1 MSRVVLLIVMALA
14 LFGVAH
20 AQPLPM
26 PPTQEAPAAD
36 ASWWGETMAYVNQVQ
51 GDLWRGLAKA
61 VRAVKDE
68 GSIGALAWLM
78 GLAFFYGVIHAAGPG
93 HGKAVIAAYLV
104 GTESAVRRGIV
115 LSFLS
120 AAAQGVTAICA
131 VGLLAALLGF
141 VSKEVADMTRPL
153 EILGAVMIAGI
164 GAYILATT
172 VRGILSGRAP
182 HDHSHSHAP
191 HEHAHDHGHHH
202 DHEHGHAHTH
212 VAPAEARDWRSGVA
226 VVAAVG
232 LRPCMGAILVLLFA
246 LSYGVFFVGVLAT
259 AAMSLGTGI
268 TVAALALLSSGARHV
283 ALRLAGT
290 MDGWLLKTYWALS
303 LVGGIALVLIGV
315 SLLIAP
321 PAPPFPGAG

>member
-1 MSRVVLLIVMALA
+1 MIRTILLAMLALA
-14 LFGVAH
+14 VLAAAH

-26 PPTQEAPAAD
+26 PPAQEAPAD
-36 ASWWGETMAYVNQVQ
+36 TSWWSDALSTVNQVQ
-51 GDLWRGLAKA
+51 SDLWRGLAKA

-68 GSIGALAWLM
+68 GSIGALAWLL
-78 GLAFFYGVIHAAGPG
+78 GLAFFYGVVHAAGPG

-104 GTESAVRRGIV
+104 GTESAIRRGV
-115 LSFLS
+115 FLSFLS
-120 AAAQGVTAICA
+120 AAAQGVTAISA

-153 EILGAVMIAGI
+153 EVLGAVMIAGI

-172 VRGILSGRAP
+172 ARSVLAGRDA
-182 HDHSHSHAP
+182 HA
-191 HEHAHDHGHHH
+191 HHHHAHAHDHAH
-202 DHEHGHAHTH
+202 DDHGHAHTH
-212 VAPAEARDWRSGVA
+212 VTPGEARDWRSGVA

-268 TVAALALLSSGARHV
+268 TVAVLALLSSGARYA
-283 ALRLAGT
+283 ALRLAGS
-290 MDGWLLKTYWALS
+290 MDGWLLRTYWALS
-303 LVGGIALVLIGV
+303 LIGGVALVLIGV
-315 SLLIAP
+315 SLLLAP
-321 PAPPFPGAG
+321 STPPFPGAG

>member
-1 MSRVVLLIVMALA
+1 MIRAILVIVLALA
-14 LFGVAH
+14 VLAVAQ

-26 PPTQEAPAAD
+26 PPAQDVPAD
-36 ASWWGETMAYVNQVQ
+36 TSWWGDGMAYVNHVQ

-68 GSIGALAWLM
+68 GSIGALAWLL

-141 VSKEVADMTRPL
+141 VSREVADMTRPL
-153 EILGAVMIAGI
+153 EILGAAMIAGV
-164 GAYILATT
+164 GLYILVVT
-172 VRGILSGRAP
+172 VRGIVAGRSAHDHAHHEP
-182 HDHSHSHAP
+182 AHAHDHSH
-191 HEHAHDHGHHH
+191 G
-202 DHEHGHAHTH
+202 HGHAHTH
-212 VAPAEARDWRSGVA
+212 IAPAEVRDWRSGVA
-226 VVAAVG
+226 IVAAVG

-246 LSYGVFFVGVLAT
+246 LSYGVFFVGVMAT

-283 ALRLAGT
+283 ALRVAGT
-290 MDGWLLKTYWALS
+290 MDGWLLWTYWGLS
-303 LVGGIALVLIGV
+303 LLGGVALVVIGV
-315 SLLIAP
+315 SLLLAP
-321 PAPPFPGAG
+321 STSIFPGAG

>member
-1 MSRVVLLIVMALA
+1 MIRTILLIVLALA
-14 LFGVAH
+14 VLGLAQ

-26 PPTQEAPAAD
+26 PPAQDAPVD
-36 ASWWGETMAYVNQVQ
+36 TSWWGDALSYVNQVQ
-51 GDLWRGLAKA
+51 SELWRGLAKA

-68 GSIGALAWLM
+68 GSVGALAWLL

-104 GTESAVRRGIV
+104 GTDSAIRRGIA

-120 AAAQGVTAICA
+120 AAAQGVTAISA
-131 VGLLAALLGF
+131 VGLLAAVLGF

-153 EILGAVMIAGI
+153 EALGAVMIAVVGL
-164 GAYILATT
+164 YILVVT
-172 VRGILSGRAP
+172 VRSILAGRDLHA
-182 HDHSHSHAP
+182 HGHAHHGHSHAHDCDHP
-191 HEHAHDHGHHH
+191 HEHEHAH
-202 DHEHGHAHTH
+202 TH
-212 VAPAEARDWRSGVA
+212 IAPAEVRDWRTGVA

-290 MDGWLLKTYWALS
+290 MDGWLLRTYWALS
-303 LVGGIALVLIGV
+303 LVGGITLLLIGV
-315 SLLIAP
+315 SLLLAP
-321 PAPPFPGAG
+321 SAPPFPGAG

>member
-1 MSRVVLLIVMALA
+1 MIRAVLLMAMTLA
-14 LFGVAH
+14 VICVAH

-26 PPTQEAPAAD
+26 PPAQEVPAGT
-36 ASWWGETMAYVNQVQ
+36 SWWGDALSTVNQVQ
-51 GDLWRGLAKA
+51 SDLWRGLAKA
-61 VRAVKDE
+61 VRAVRDE
-68 GSIGALAWLM
+68 GSIGALGWLL

-104 GTESAVRRGIV
+104 GTDGAVRRGIV

-120 AAAQGVTAICA
+120 AAAQGVTAVSV

-153 EILGAVMIAGI
+153 EILGAAMIAGI
-164 GAYILATT
+164 GIYILAVT
-172 VRGILSGRAP
+172 VRSILAGHDVHAHHGHIHS
-182 HDHSHSHAP
+182 HDHA
-191 HEHAHDHGHHH
+191 HGHH
-202 DHEHGHAHTH
+202 DDHGHAHTH
-212 VAPAEARDWRSGVA
+212 IAPNEVRDWRSGVA

-268 TVAALALLSSGARHV
+268 TVAVLALLSSGARHV
-283 ALRLAGT
+283 ALRLAGS
-290 MDGWLLKTYWALS
+290 MDGWLLRTYWALS
-303 LVGGIALVLIGV
+303 LFGGLALVLIGV
-315 SLLIAP
+315 SLLLAP
-321 PAPPFPGAG
+321 ATPPFPGAG